1 MDTDTIADPYL
12 LHSLS
17 PDDPRYPQKF
27 DYNKRRHS
35 VPSGTQI
42 GIGHPAR
49 GGPLSPSQVGAKRK
63 MSSDRVQ
70 LPAVGEEFNPKL
82 TGPGVYDARDGGLS
96 APGAGEPAT
105 KRRNSAFDT
114 QRIAQLSLNDR
125 RDSFDSR
132 MSSTPSSTWWQ
143 GDRRGSNSS
152 MFSGTSLG
160 SSPGFNSPG
169 FSGEMHGGRQS
180 SSMSAFTW
188 PPNAG
193 PSDPSIP
200 PGMHTTPADPVL
212 RQFEPPIPP
221 HSSVPSNSMPVDRR
235 MSAPDAMSS
244 SAGARA
250 DRSMRSRSRPPSRTA
265 IIGSRASAAPS
276 SPVISPNSAKVEESP
291 TSSVSPSTTH
301 SATRDR
307 DAGSQPYSRSPELRV
322 SHKLAERKRRKEM
335 RDLFDELRDQLPAD
349 RGMKASKWEILSK
362 GMTIAYADVS
372 IAINLLSL

>member
-1 MDTDTIADPYL
+1 MDTDNFADPHIL
-12 LHSLS
+12 PGLA
-17 PDDPRYPQKF
+17 PDDPRYPHKF
-27 DYNKRRHS
+27 DYYKRRHS
-35 VPSGTQI
+35 LPTGAQI

-82 TGPGVYDARDGGLS
+82 TGPGVHNVRGHDGLPAS
-96 APGAGEPAT
+96 GAGEPAT

-125 RDSFDSR
+125 RDSLDSR
-132 MSSTPSSTWWQ
+132 MSSTTPSSTWWQ
-143 GDRRGSNSS
+143 GDRRDSNSS

-169 FSGEMHGGRQS
+169 FSGEVHVGRQP

-193 PSDPSIP
+193 PSDTSIAI
-200 PGMHTTPADPVL
+200 GVQSTPADPVL
-212 RQFEPPIPP
+212 RQFEPLIPP
-221 HSSVPSNSMPVDRR
+221 HSTVSSNSMPVDRR

-250 DRSMRSRSRPPSRTA
+250 DRSLRSRSRPPSRSA
-265 IIGSRASAAPS
+265 IIGSRASAAPP
-276 SPVISPNSAKVEESP
+276 SPVISPNGAKVEDSP

-301 SATRDR
+301 SAMRER
-307 DAGSQPYSRSPELRV
+307 EPGSQPYSRSPELRV

-362 GMTIAYADVS
+362 GGR
-372 IAINLLSL
+372 

>member
-1 MDTDTIADPYL
+1 MDTDTVADAHL
-12 LHSLS
+12 LPGLA

-35 VPSGTQI
+35 VPAGAQI

-49 GGPLSPSQVGAKRK
+49 GGPLSPSQLGAKRK

-82 TGPGVYDARDGGLS
+82 TGPGVHNARGHDGLS
-96 APGAGEPAT
+96 APGSNEPAA
-105 KRRNSAFDT
+105 KRRNSAYDT
-114 QRIAQLSLNDR
+114 QRIGIAQLSLNDR
-125 RDSFDSR
+125 RDSLDSR

-143 GDRRGSNSS
+143 GDRRDSNSS
-152 MFSGTSLG
+152 MFSGTSMV

-169 FSGEMHGGRQS
+169 FSGEMHAGRQS

-193 PSDPSIP
+193 PSDQPIP
-200 PGMHTTPADPVL
+200 PGVQSTHVDPVL

-221 HSSVPSNSMPVDRR
+221 LSTVSSNSMPVDRR

-244 SAGARA
+244 STGARA
-250 DRSMRSRSRPPSRTA
+250 DRSLRSRSRPPSRTA
-265 IIGSRASAAPS
+265 IIGRASAAPP
-276 SPVISPNSAKVEESP
+276 SPVISPNSAKAEESP

-301 SATRDR
+301 SATRER
-307 DAGSQPYSRSPELRV
+307 DSGSQPYSRSPELRV

-362 GMTIAYADVS
+362 GK
-372 IAINLLSL
+372 